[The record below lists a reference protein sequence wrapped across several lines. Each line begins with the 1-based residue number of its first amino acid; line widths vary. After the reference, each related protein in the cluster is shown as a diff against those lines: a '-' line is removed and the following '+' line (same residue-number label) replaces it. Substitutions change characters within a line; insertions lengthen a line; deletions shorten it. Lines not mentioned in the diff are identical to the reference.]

1 MRWSSLLSLGI
12 ALLAAPAGAQPADY
26 HRPDSVALA
35 VPAHAATSVDSIA
48 HYLGRGLATPEEKAR
63 AIYRWVTE
71 NIDYDVRAFYGN
83 RMAIPL
89 QTPENVLRRRRA
101 ICDGYSGLVWA
112 LGQRMGLE
120 MSVVEGWAKGGGRD
134 PRDAPRRGRH
144 SWNAVRIDGE
154 WRLIDATWGA
164 GDLIGRDFVRRVRDF
179 FFFADPEKLS
189 FSHLPRD
196 PLWQLLEAPLSTAQ
210 FDRQVMP
217 SRDFWELGWDA
228 DAVRSAGAE
237 LVGAFPI
244 RDRTVRVHRAPVSG
258 RLNAGETVE
267 LSLEAPGATE
277 VIAISGAH
285 WQPLEADDGVFAG
298 QAAMEADRL
307 VVMVRYPDL
316 PEGTIVLE
324 YRAR

>member
-1 MRWSSLLSLGI
+1 MRWPLLLVPL
-12 ALLAAPAGAQPADY
+12 ALAAPLGAQLPDY
-26 HRPDSVALA
+26 HRADSVALA
-35 VPAHAATSVDSIA
+35 VPQHAAGSVDSIA
-48 HYLGRGLATPEEKAR
+48 LYLSRGVASPEEKAR

-71 NIDYDVRAFYGN
+71 NIEYDVRSFYGN

-120 MSVVEGWAKGGGRD
+120 VSVVEGWAKGATRD
-134 PRDAPRRGRH
+134 VGAAPRRGGH
-144 SWNAVRIDGE
+144 SWNAVRIDGQ
-154 WRLIDATWGA
+154 WRLLDATWGA
-164 GDLIGRDFVRRVRDF
+164 GDVIGPRFVRRLRDF
-179 FFFADPEKLS
+179 YFFTDPEKLA

-196 PLWQLLEAPLSTAQ
+196 PRWQLLEAPLTTAQ

-217 SRDFWELGWDA
+217 SRDFWEMGWEA
-228 DAVRSAGAE
+228 DAVRTAGPE

-244 RDRTVRVHRAPVSG
+244 RDRPVRVRQAPVGG
-258 RLNAGETVE
+258 RLGAGELVE
-267 LSLEAPGATE
+267 LSLEAPGASE
-277 VIAISGAH
+277 VIAVSGANWH
-285 WQPLEADDGVFAG
+285 PLVSGAGVFTG
-298 QAAMEADRL
+298 QAAMAADKL
-307 VVMVRYPDL
+307 VVMVRYPDR